1 MFCPDPRISVIV
13 VNFNGRRLL
22 DACLNSLARQS
33 LPSDFFEVIVID
45 NGSSD
50 GSVEYLR
57 AEYPWVRV
65 HPLAGNRGFAGGN
78 NAGFRIARGQ
88 YLALINN
95 DAEAEP
101 ECLERLLVAILRSPT
116 IGGVAA
122 KLRFRHDQARINST
136 GLMLFRDGRGGDRG
150 FRQPDF
156 GQFDQPAEVFGA
168 CAAGA
173 MFRRELIDELGGFDE
188 RLFMYYEDLDLAW
201 RARLRGWKFVYEPR
215 ALVLHD
221 HCGSSGEGSPFF
233 CFHVERNRVLVNLKN
248 GSPRLAALNSLGFAA
263 RVARAAWRW
272 IRGQTSA
279 AHAFAFLR
287 AAGSISIN
295 APGILRER
303 FRVRTPRRSV
313 PDSRIAQLMSAT
325 PASGLKRRGFPP

>member
-1 MFCPDPRISVIV
+1 MTGTDRRTPLISVIA
-13 VNFNGRRLL
+13 VNYNGRRLL
-22 DACLNSLARQS
+22 DACLNSLAVQS
-33 LPSDFFEVIVID
+33 LPPELFEVFVID
-45 NGSSD
+45 NASSD
-50 GSVEYLR
+50 GSVEHLR

-65 HPLAGNRGFAGGN
+65 HSLERNRGFAGGN
-78 NAGFRIARGQ
+78 NAGFRLARGE

-95 DAEAEP
+95 DAEAAP
-101 ECLERLLVAILRSPT
+101 ECLEHLLTAIERSPT

-122 KLRFRHDQARINST
+122 KLRFRHDQARINSA

-156 GQFDQPAEVFGA
+156 GQFDRPAEVFGV

-215 ALVLHD
+215 AIVLHD

-233 CFHVERNRVLVNLKN
+233 CFHVERNRVLVSLKN
-248 GSPRLAALNSLGFAA
+248 GSPRLAALNSLGFAGRLA
-263 RVARAAWRW
+263 RTGWRW
-272 IRGQTSA
+272 TRGQVSA
-279 AHAFAFLR
+279 AHASAFLL
-287 AAGSISIN
+287 AAGSIFIN
-295 APGILRER
+295 TPGVLRER
-303 FRVRTPRRSV
+303 LRVRSRRRTV
-313 PDSRIAQLMSAT
+313 PDSRITQLMSAA
-325 PASGLKRRGFPP
+325 PARSL